1 MICILN
7 ARQQHRSE
15 VKSRVFVMPN
25 QIVDQRQEMLELWT
39 FLPDDI
45 LMHIFQ
51 FLPAAVL
58 TNIAQV
64 RYAIT
69 LLLYVE
75 DPDICICTSSSAYA
89 YAYTYTYIMYV

>member
-1 MICILN
+1 
-7 ARQQHRSE
+7 
-15 VKSRVFVMPN
+15 MPN

-58 TNIAQV
+58 TNVAQV

-89 YAYTYTYIMYV
+89 YVYAYTYTYTYTYIMYV